1 MKSVI
6 AYMCHTQSSAFE
18 LLELIKSNGG
28 KVKKYVGECRVLSD
42 YEFTDDEVA
51 KEAMRHVW
59 KTEEP
64 EEIEI
69 RLFEEK

>member
-1 MKSVI
+1 MNPVI

-18 LLELIKSNGG
+18 LLELIKSKGG
-28 KVKKYVGECRVLSD
+28 MVKKYVGECRVLSD
-42 YEFTDDEVA
+42 YEFTDEEVV

>member
-1 MKSVI
+1 MKPVI

-18 LLELIKSNGG
+18 FLELIKCRGG

-42 YEFTDDEVA
+42 YKFTDEEVA
-51 KEAMRHVW
+51 KEAMRHVY

>member
-1 MKSVI
+1 MKPVI

-18 LLELIKSNGG
+18 FLELIKSNGG

-42 YEFTDDEVA
+42 YEFTDDEVT
-51 KEAMRHVW
+51 KDAMRHVY

>member
-1 MKSVI
+1 MKTVI

-18 LLELIKSNGG
+18 FLELIKQNGG

-42 YEFTDDEVA
+42 YEFTCEEVT
-51 KEAMRHVW
+51 KEAVRHVW

>member
-1 MKSVI
+1 MKPVI

-18 LLELIKSNGG
+18 LLELIKRNGG
-28 KVKKYVGECRVLSD
+28 KVKKYSGERRVLSD
-42 YEFTDDEVA
+42 YEFSSEQVS